1 MLTNKCEN
9 NGRFIGIIFHA
20 DDLPSYHKYVP
31 LVEYMIDLFS
41 LLTSGPNINNK

>member
-1 MLTNKCEN
+1 MDEN
-9 NGRFIGIIFHA
+9 NDGFIGIIFRA

-41 LLTSGPNINNK
+41 LLTSDPNVNNE